1 MRTMIHKVFGW
12 IGGYLKVRIQGKH
25 IERFVNLCRNR
36 NIILWQLCWDAKQEI
51 LYFRISL
58 KDFYRLRPMARKCKV
73 HPIVVKRYGLP
84 FLLGHMKKRAS
95 FCLGIAGCFALVLFL
110 STRIWGISVEGQS
123 YHTEESILEYLNSI
137 DVYGGIDSKTLECA
151 RLEEQIRQ
159 EFNDIGWVSVEKKG
173 SKIYI
178 RVREVLLVE
187 KEKKPQPAHLV
198 AQHSGRVV
206 SIVTRSGT
214 AKVKAGDKVKKG
226 DVLISGTV
234 KIYGDNQEL
243 VEKKYVHAEGTVLLS
258 VKKNYQDVLQKEY
271 QKKVYTGRTKK
282 IYEWQLGEMNF
293 FCYNPLKN
301 LETFEKYDI
310 IREGGQLCPL
320 LSLRFPVKS
329 YVKIFREIEYQKA
342 VYSKQEAQEILKERL
357 DYYLKRKKEAGYL
370 LKQKEAVMQTEGGT
384 YQYHGNL
391 VFFKEQKKYRRISKN
406 NNNSREKET
415 DGDNGNGN

>member
-1 MRTMIHKVFGW
+1 MIHKVFGW
-12 IGGYLKVRIQGKH
+12 IGGYLKVRIQGKR

-36 NIILWQLCWDAKQEI
+36 NIVLWQLCWDTNQEI

-95 FCLGIAGCFALVLFL
+95 FCLGVAGCFALVLFL

-123 YHTEESILEYLNSI
+123 YHTKESILEYLDSI
-137 DVYGGIDSKTLECA
+137 DIYGGIDSKTLECA

-159 EFNDIGWVSVEKKG
+159 KFNDIGWVSVEKKG

-187 KEKKPQPAHLV
+187 KDKKKQPGHLI
-198 AQHSGRVV
+198 AQQNGRVV

-214 AKVKAGDKVKKG
+214 AKVKAGDRVKKG
-226 DVLISGTV
+226 DVLISGAV

-243 VEKKYVHAEGTVLLS
+243 VEKKYVHAEGTVILS
-258 VKKNYQDVLQKEY
+258 VQKNYQDTLEKEY

-282 IYEWQLGEMNF
+282 IYELQLGEMNF

-310 IREGGQLCPL
+310 IREGGQFCPL
-320 LSLRFPVKS
+320 LSLRFPAKG
-329 YVKIFREIEYQKA
+329 YVKTFREIEYQKA
-342 VYSKQEAQEILKERL
+342 VYSEKEARKILKERL
-357 DYYLKRKKEAGYL
+357 KYYLKQKKEAGYL
-370 LKQKEAVMQTEGGT
+370 LEKKEAVLETEGKT
-384 YQYHGNL
+384 YQYQGTL
-391 VFFKEQKKYRRISKN
+391 VFYKEQNKYKMTRKK
-406 NNNSREKET
+406 
-415 DGDNGNGN
+415 

>member
-1 MRTMIHKVFGW
+1 MVHKIFGW
-12 IGGYLKVRIQGKH
+12 IGGYLKVRIQGKR

-36 NIILWQLCWDAKQEI
+36 GIVLWQLCWDTNQEV
-51 LYFRISL
+51 LYFCISL

-84 FLLGHMKKRAS
+84 FLIGHMRRRAS
-95 FCLGIAGCFALVLFL
+95 FCLGVAGCFALVLFL

-123 YHTEESILEYLNSI
+123 YHTKESILKYLDSI
-137 DVYGGIDSKTLECA
+137 DIYGGIDGRTLECS

-159 EFNDIGWVSVEKKG
+159 QYNDIGWVSVEKKG

-178 RVREVLLVE
+178 RIREVLLVQKK
-187 KEKKPQPAHLV
+187 KEKKPAHLI
-198 AQHSGRVV
+198 AEEDGKVV

-214 AKVKAGDKVKKG
+214 AKVKAGDRVKKG

-234 KIYGDNQEL
+234 DIYGDNQEL
-243 VEKKYVHAEGTVLLS
+243 VETKYVHAEGTVILS
-258 VKKNYQDVLQKEY
+258 VKENYQDTLEKQY

-282 IYEWQLGEMNF
+282 IYEWQLGDKKF

-310 IREGGQLCPL
+310 IREGGKLCPF
-320 LSLRFPVKS
+320 LSQRFPVS
-329 YVKIFREIEYQKA
+329 HSVKTFREIIYQRQ
-342 VYSKQEAQEILKERL
+342 VYSAKEAEEILEKRFA
-357 DYYLKRKKEAGYL
+357 YYLQQKKEAGYV
-370 LKQKEAVMQTEGGT
+370 LKEQDVSFENHRED
-384 YQYHGNL
+384 YQYKGNL
-391 VFFKEQKKYRRISKN
+391 VFWKEQETYRTITKKKIVY
-406 NNNSREKET
+406 KENEA

>member
-1 MRTMIHKVFGW
+1 MIHKVFGW
-12 IGGYLKVRIQGKH
+12 IGGYLKVRIQGKR

-36 NIILWQLCWDAKQEI
+36 NIVLWQLCWDTNQEI

-95 FCLGIAGCFALVLFL
+95 FCLGVAGCFALVLFL

-123 YHTEESILEYLNSI
+123 YHTKESILEYLDSI
-137 DVYGGIDSKTLECA
+137 DIYGGIDSKTLECA

-159 EFNDIGWVSVEKKG
+159 KFNDIGWVSVEKKG

-178 RVREVLLVE
+178 RVREVLLV
-187 KEKKPQPAHLV
+187 KKDKKKQPGHLI
-198 AQHSGRVV
+198 AQQNGRVV

-214 AKVKAGDKVKKG
+214 AKVKAGDRVKKG
-226 DVLISGTV
+226 DVLISGAV

-243 VEKKYVHAEGTVLLS
+243 VEKKYVHAEGTVILS
-258 VKKNYQDVLQKEY
+258 VQKNYQDTLEKEY

-282 IYEWQLGEMNF
+282 IYELQLGEMNF

-310 IREGGQLCPL
+310 IREGGNLCPA
-320 LSLRFPVKS
+320 LSLRFPVS
-329 YVKIFREIEYQKA
+329 HSVKTFREI
-342 VYSKQEAQEILKERL
+342 VYKKEMYSAKEAGEILKKRF
-357 DYYLKRKKEAGYL
+357 DYYLRQKKEAGYV
-370 LKQKEAVMQTEGGT
+370 LKDQDVSFENHRED
-384 YQYHGNL
+384 YQYKGNL
-391 VFFKEQKKYRRISKN
+391 VFWKEQETYRTINKKKIVYK
-406 NNNSREKET
+406 EKET
-415 DGDNGNGN
+415 DGNNGNGN

>member
-1 MRTMIHKVFGW
+1 MIHKIFCW
-12 IGGYLKVRIQGKH
+12 MGGYVKVRIQGKR

-36 NIILWQLCWDAKQEI
+36 GIILWQLCWDTNQEV
-51 LYFRISL
+51 LYFRVAL

-73 HPIVVKRYGLP
+73 RTIVVERFGLP
-84 FLLGHMKKRAS
+84 FLLGHMQKRAS
-95 FCLGIAGCFALVLFL
+95 FCIGVSICFLLILFL

-123 YHTEESILEYLNSI
+123 YHTKESILEYLNSI
-137 DVYGGIDSKTLECA
+137 DVYGGIESKTLECA
-151 RLEEQIRQ
+151 DLEEQIRQ
-159 EFNDIGWVSVEKKG
+159 KFNDIGWVSVEKKG

-178 RVREVLLVE
+178 RVREVLLIE
-187 KEKKPQPAHLV
+187 KEEEKPPAHLI
-198 AQHSGRVV
+198 AQQNGRVV

-243 VEKKYVHAEGTVLLS
+243 IEKKYVHAEGTVVLS
-258 VKKNYQDVLQKEY
+258 VEKNYQDILKKEY

-282 IYEWQLGEMNF
+282 IYELQIAERNF

-329 YVKIFREIEYQKA
+329 YVKTFREITFQKA
-342 VYSKQEAQEILKERL
+342 VYTKKEAGTILKERL
-357 DYYLKRKKEAGYL
+357 DYYLQQKKEAGYRL
-370 LKQKEAVMQTEGGT
+370 QKNETVLQTGDSA
-384 YQYHGNL
+384 YQYQGNL
-391 VFFKEQKKYRRISKN
+391 VFLKEQKKHKKISKN
-406 NNNSREKET
+406 NNNKNNREKET
-415 DGDNGNGN
+415 DGNNGNSN

>member
-1 MRTMIHKVFGW
+1 MIHKVFGW
-12 IGGYLKVRIQGKH
+12 IGGYLKVRIQGKR

-36 NIILWQLCWDAKQEI
+36 NIVLWQLCWDTNQEI

-73 HPIVVKRYGLP
+73 RPIVVKRYGLP
-84 FLLGHMKKRAS
+84 FLLGHMQKRAS
-95 FCLGIAGCFALVLFL
+95 FCLGVAGCFLLVLFL

-123 YHTEESILEYLNSI
+123 YHTKESILEYLNSI
-137 DVYGGIDSKTLECA
+137 DIYGGIDSKTLECA

-159 EFNDIGWVSVEKKG
+159 KFNDIGWVSVEKKG

-187 KEKKPQPAHLV
+187 KDKKKQPGHLI
-198 AQHSGRVV
+198 AQQNGRVV

-214 AKVKAGDKVKKG
+214 AKVKAGDRVKKG
-226 DVLISGTV
+226 DVLISGAV

-243 VEKKYVHAEGTVLLS
+243 VEKKYVHAEGTVILS
-258 VKKNYQDVLQKEY
+258 VQKNYQDTLEKEY

-282 IYEWQLGEMNF
+282 IYELQLGKMNF

-310 IREGGQLCPL
+310 IREGGQFCPL
-320 LSLRFPVKS
+320 LSLRFPAKG
-329 YVKIFREIEYQKA
+329 YAKTFREIEYQKD
-342 VYSKQEAQEILKERL
+342 VYSEKEARKILKERL
-357 DYYLKRKKEAGYL
+357 KYYLKQKKEAGYL
-370 LKQKEAVMQTEGGT
+370 LKKKEAVLETEGKT
-384 YQYHGNL
+384 YQYHGTL
-391 VFFKEQKKYRRISKN
+391 VFYKEQNKYKMTRKK
-406 NNNSREKET
+406 
-415 DGDNGNGN
+415 

>member
-1 MRTMIHKVFGW
+1 MIHKVFGW
-12 IGGYLKVRIQGKH
+12 IGGYLKVRIQGKR

-36 NIILWQLCWDAKQEI
+36 NIVLWQLCWDTNQEI

-73 HPIVVKRYGLP
+73 RPIVVKRYGLP
-84 FLLGHMKKRAS
+84 FLLGHMQKRAS
-95 FCLGIAGCFALVLFL
+95 FCLGVAGCFLLVLFL

-123 YHTEESILEYLNSI
+123 YHTKESILEYLDSI
-137 DVYGGIDSKTLECA
+137 DIYGGIDSKTLECA

-159 EFNDIGWVSVEKKG
+159 KFNDIGWVSVEKKG

-187 KEKKPQPAHLV
+187 KDKKKQPGHLI
-198 AQHSGRVV
+198 AQQNGRVV

-214 AKVKAGDKVKKG
+214 AKVKAGDRVKKG
-226 DVLISGTV
+226 DVLISGAV

-243 VEKKYVHAEGTVLLS
+243 VEKKYVHAEGTVILS
-258 VKKNYQDVLQKEY
+258 VQKNYQDTLEKEY

-282 IYEWQLGEMNF
+282 IYELQLGEMNF

-310 IREGGQLCPL
+310 IREGGQFCPL
-320 LSLRFPVKS
+320 LSLRFPAKG
-329 YVKIFREIEYQKA
+329 YVKTFREIEYQKD
-342 VYSKQEAQEILKERL
+342 VYSEKEARKILKERL
-357 DYYLKRKKEAGYL
+357 KYYLKQKKEAGYL
-370 LKQKEAVMQTEGGT
+370 LKKKEAVLETEGKT
-384 YQYHGNL
+384 YQYHGTL
-391 VFFKEQKKYRRISKN
+391 VFYKEQNKYKMTRKK
-406 NNNSREKET
+406 
-415 DGDNGNGN
+415 